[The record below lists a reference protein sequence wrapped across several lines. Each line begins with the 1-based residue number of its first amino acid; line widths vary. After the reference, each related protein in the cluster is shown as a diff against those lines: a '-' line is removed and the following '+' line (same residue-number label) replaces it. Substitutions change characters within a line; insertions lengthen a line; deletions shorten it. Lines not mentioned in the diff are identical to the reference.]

1 MKKRGISVHALVI
14 ALAVPA
20 VLLAAAAALLF
31 LLLHSF
37 GFHPIHSLADIT
49 DEDLRGGSS
58 SYRQTFWMGH
68 TLPGG
73 YAAQWHSMTGW
84 DTLGTLSLPEGGTCT
99 LRYTVEDP
107 GTGYRLVLSDPEGG
121 LTDLEPGDNILT
133 LPAGETRVVLAAY
146 ETSGAFSLELLPGSP
161 ADPDFQVDD

>member
-1 MKKRGISVHALVI
+1 
-14 ALAVPA
+14 
-20 VLLAAAAALLF
+20 
-31 LLLHSF
+31 
-37 GFHPIHSLADIT
+37 
-49 DEDLRGGSS
+49 
-58 SYRQTFWMGH
+58 
-68 TLPGG
+68 
-73 YAAQWHSMTGW
+73 MTGW

-121 LTDLEPGDNILT
+121 LTDLEPGDNTLT